1 MRGKAHLACSPLDA
15 VSRSPVSVRW
25 CAWFITHGE
34 KVSGCVFITAGPI
47 TKLFGGGVCVYY
59 CRTYYATGTIYN
71 TAGDQTD
78 LFGSL
83 PCLGPSS
90 AIKKNRSDFGFR
102 FVVKWSPTTLTTKQI
117 NPFCTAR
124 LL

>member
-1 MRGKAHLACSPLDA
+1 VCLLLQDLLQSCS
-15 VSRSPVSVRW
+15 
-25 CAWFITHGE
+25 
-34 KVSGCVFITAGPI
+34 
-47 TKLFGGGVCVYY
+47 GGVCVYY

-102 FVVKWSPTTLTTKQI
+102 FVVKWSPTTLTTANKSILYCQI
-117 NPFCTAR
+117 TLTAKSYWKHSTAYSSWS
-124 LL
+124 L